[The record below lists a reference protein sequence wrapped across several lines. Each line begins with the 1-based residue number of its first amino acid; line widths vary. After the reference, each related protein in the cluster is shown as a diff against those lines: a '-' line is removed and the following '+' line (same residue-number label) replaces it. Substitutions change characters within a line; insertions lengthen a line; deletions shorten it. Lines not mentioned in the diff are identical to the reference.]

1 MTPLT
6 KTTLLKEDNML
17 KRNLFLVAIPIIGL
31 IIVVFVIMLS
41 PVNELATASEN
52 EANLQR
58 SFEADTARYSAMA
71 TFYLDKDKTERQR
84 PVEAIASRYQGLAD
98 HYTNIQRAFEA
109 DAARYNAMAAFYL
122 AKDEARTQWAVE
134 AEAAR
139 YQELAEFYLLQTLSQ
154 N

>member
-31 IIVVFVIMLS
+31 IIVVFVTLLS

-58 SFEADTARYSAMA
+58 S
-71 TFYLDKDKTERQR
+71 
-84 PVEAIASRYQGLAD
+84 
-98 HYTNIQRAFEA
+98 FEA